1 MHFNIPINHSDI
13 IVLCALAV
21 LFLLGIRVV
30 ISFFRSPKPVK
41 AFSGENRILKNG
53 TRITI
58 TIDGMMCGM
67 CEIHIKDAIRKALPE
82 SKNLTADHTHGT
94 ASFTLSQTLS
104 QKNLEEIL
112 HANMDAQGYRLLA
125 VTIGKRTGL

>member
-1 MHFNIPINHSDI
+1 MNFNIPINHSDI
-13 IVLCALAV
+13 IVLCVLAV
-21 LFLLGIRVV
+21 LFLLGIHVV
-30 ISFFRSPKPVK
+30 LSFFRSPKPAK
-41 AFSGENRILKNG
+41 AFSVENRIFKKG

-67 CEIHIKDAIRKALPE
+67 CEIHIKDAIRNALPE

-104 QKNLEEIL
+104 QKELEEML
-112 HANMDAQGYRLLA
+112 HANMDTQGYRLLA
-125 VTIGKRTGL
+125 ITVRK